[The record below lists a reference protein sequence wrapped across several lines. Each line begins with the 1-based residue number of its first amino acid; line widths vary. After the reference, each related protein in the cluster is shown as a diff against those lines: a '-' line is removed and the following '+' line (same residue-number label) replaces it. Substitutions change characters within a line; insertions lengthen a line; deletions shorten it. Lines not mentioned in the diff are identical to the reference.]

1 MANQKFATYF
11 LPSFPPPIQAFGGRL
26 QRESTGLK
34 INGFRLA
41 PGFAGLTGMT
51 AIYATNLRHTILVM
65 LLYQL
70 ARWDD

>member
-11 LPSFPPPIQAFGGRL
+11 LPSFPRK
-26 QRESTGLK
+26 RESTGLK